1 MISKLS
7 AWKYVKNNKKTVGVL
22 ATALALSFVAM
33 YVMYVL
39 LITTSESFG
48 VIMLE
53 TPKKIS
59 YLDISDETLGV
70 NRYDFTDEN
79 EFLTEYEKKRDELVE
94 YLKNIDGIDDAFY
107 TQILSSTYKA
117 VMGEYGHEMPLME
130 PEKIESFLKH
140 MDASFV
146 SGKMPSKAGEVLI
159 DETIM
164 KNTGLKIGDW
174 YQEKWFGETFRIV
187 GTIKSKYLISTGV
200 PNGYSNNGWGIV
212 VYNNENT
219 TDMVKILKDYGIKL
233 GTKDRVVD
241 KKEYKKDYKKS
252 VTDTIDLVNNTIFII
267 VMTFL
272 TILVIVAYISFMRN
286 RVNEY
291 CLYASIGYGR
301 SDIYGM
307 IIKEMGIIFAIGS
320 VVGLAL
326 SLAIAFVI
334 YKTVM
339 EPMGL
344 VSQVVYPNHILK
356 IFATYVF
363 VMGILQIPIL
373 INMIKI
379 RAIDA
384 IED

>member
-379 RAIDA
+379 RTIDA

>member
-48 VIMLE
+48 VIMFE

-59 YLDISDETLGV
+59 YLDISVESLGV
-70 NRYDFTDEN
+70 NRDDYTDES
-79 EFLTEYEKKRDELVE
+79 EFFAEYEKKRDELIE

-107 TQILSSTYKA
+107 TQILSSTYRA
-117 VMGEYGHEMPLME
+117 VMGEYGFEIPLME
-130 PEKIESFLKH
+130 PEQIESFLKH
-140 MDASFV
+140 MDASLV
-146 SGKMPSKAGEVLI
+146 SGKMPSKPGEVLI
-159 DETIM
+159 DKTIM
-164 KNTGLKIGDW
+164 KNAGLKIGDW
-174 YQEKWFGETFRIV
+174 YQEKWFGNTFRIV

-200 PNGYSNNGWGIV
+200 PNGYSNNGQGIV
-212 VYNNENT
+212 VYNNEKT
-219 TDMVKILKDYGIKL
+219 SDMVKILKDYGIKL
-233 GTKDRVVD
+233 GDEDRVLD
-241 KKEYKKDYKKS
+241 KKEYKKDYKES
-252 VTDTIDLVNNTIFII
+252 ITDTIDLVNNTIFII
-267 VMTFL
+267 VMSFL

-286 RVNEY
+286 RVKEY

-301 SDIYGM
+301 SAIYGM

-320 VVGLAL
+320 AAGVIL
-326 SLAIAFVI
+326 SLITAFVI

-344 VSQVVYPNHILK
+344 VSQVVYPDHILK
-356 IFATYVF
+356 IISTYVF
-363 VMGILQIPIL
+363 VMGILQIPVL
-373 INMIKI
+373 VNMLKI
-379 RAIDA
+379 RTIDA